1 MFYKTHGEQTKKFK
15 LDFKAEL
22 VSSKKGKKTHYIII
36 LIIEIYIITLLKPL
50 DAIYHSF
57 P

>member
-50 DAIYHSF
+50 DAFYHSF

>member
-22 VSSKKGKKTHYIII
+22 VSSKKGKKN
-36 LIIEIYIITLLKPL
+36 TLYNHL
-50 DAIYHSF
+50 DYRDIHNHTA
-57 P
+57 